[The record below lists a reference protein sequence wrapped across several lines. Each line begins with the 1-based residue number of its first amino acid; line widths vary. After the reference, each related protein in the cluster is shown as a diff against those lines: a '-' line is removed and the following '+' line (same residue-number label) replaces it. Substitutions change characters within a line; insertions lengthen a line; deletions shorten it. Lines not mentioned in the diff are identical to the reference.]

1 MTRKIPTAAEIFA
14 KARDAQY
21 DSLGFT
27 SDPELVMTLVIA
39 CRRRAFAERKAAGT
53 LSEWGRLLTQV
64 LAEKWSGSQR
74 DLLNAELFRYGWL
87 CKKLGTPLLADLAP
101 RVAAAEKAVPVPD
114 LTGMIEAEW
123 RSGMAAAAPAAATAG
138 RQPHSPLLEQRQRR
152 PRQGKTGL
160 VLRLNEG
167 EELQQTGGV

>member
-39 CRRRAFAERKAAGT
+39 CRRRAFTERKAEGT
-53 LSEWGRLLTQV
+53 LGEWGRLLTQV

-74 DLLNAELFRYGWL
+74 DFLNAELFRYGWL
-87 CKKLGTPLLADLAP
+87 CKKLGTPLLADLASQ
-101 RVAAAEKAVPVPD
+101 VAAAQKAVPVSD

-123 RSGMAAAAPAAATAG
+123 RSGMAAAAPTAATAAAAAAA
-138 RQPHSPLLEQRQRR
+138 QPTARTTAAVAA
-152 PRQGKTGL
+152 PRQGRAPGTSSQ
-160 VLRLNEG
+160 RR
-167 EELQQTGGV
+167 